1 MQSLDKYRGDG
12 AGNVDGT
19 GGLSDD
25 ARAASRVLN
34 AAAARTRLDPSD
46 PNYLSPAGLE
56 AVIDALP
63 QSIRDELRRA
73 GGQ

>member
-1 MQSLDKYRGDG
+1 
-12 AGNVDGT
+12 A
-19 GGLSDD
+19 D

-46 PNYLSPAGLE
+46 PNYLSADGLQ

-63 QSIRDELRRA
+63 QSIRDELREA
-73 GGQ
+73 GG